1 MIRFL
6 KTFSCI
12 FFISIAS
19 GCELNI
25 DNLSQK
31 AKNFSSKKIAANLY
45 KALNFAKEKFDI
57 LSIDEIEKNIKD
69 NLSYYK
75 EIELEYFVIAD
86 EKNLKPIKHKQD
98 EKCRAFIA
106 AYVSGVRLID
116 NVKLY

>member
-31 AKNFSSKKIAANLY
+31 ANNFSSKKIPR
-45 KALNFAKEKFDI
+45 LNAITIPRLNAMK
-57 LSIDEIEKNIKD
+57 
-69 NLSYYK
+69 Y
-75 EIELEYFVIAD
+75 LE
-86 EKNLKPIKHKQD
+86 EGK
-98 EKCRAFIA
+98 
-106 AYVSGVRLID
+106 S
-116 NVKLY
+116 